1 MVITNNK
8 KIFEEVKKLKA
19 FGIDTE
25 IKDRKKQGTYQVSKL
40 GFNYRMTDF
49 QAALGYFQIKN
60 YRNNLKKR
68 HKIANC
74 ILNI

>member
-1 MVITNNK
+1 MVITIIK
-8 KIFEEVKKLKA
+8 KFFEEVKKLKA
-19 FGIDTE
+19 FGIDTK

-60 YRNNLKKR
+60 YRTSSSPSHFNLY
-68 HKIANC
+68 
-74 ILNI
+74 LNI

>member
-8 KIFEEVKKLKA
+8 KIFEEVKKLKPLVSILKLKIEKNKA
-19 FGIDTE
+19 
-25 IKDRKKQGTYQVSKL
+25 YQVSKL

-60 YRNNLKKR
+60 YRNNLKKDT
-68 HKIANC
+68 KLLNC